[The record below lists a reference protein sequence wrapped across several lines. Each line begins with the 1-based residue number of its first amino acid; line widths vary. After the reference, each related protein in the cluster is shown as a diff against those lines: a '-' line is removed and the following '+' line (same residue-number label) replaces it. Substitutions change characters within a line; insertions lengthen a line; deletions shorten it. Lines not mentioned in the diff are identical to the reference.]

1 MSGYQGD
8 GGGVDG
14 VNNGNT
20 LYGDDLDNLSI
31 AGDDLDHLIVGGR
44 PGLNIWLKKMTRYD
58 LLDPATSLSA
68 GSVAPL
74 GQILANLLLEGS
86 TNGSLTSRSRGRRQ
100 EGLPKLVFSSIQ
112 RHGQWTAGFLL
123 NSITG
128 SWHDDLLGG
137 SDPQPSSHRRHGSGS
152 VGDSSDNV
160 FTSGSHRGRERS
172 DAGTPASAA
181 GAVVATSLAVAANIG
196 GQFDQPRQHVRHWL
210 RLRLDL
216 SPGVVKF
223 DPR

>member
-31 AGDDLDHLIVGGR
+31 AGDDLDHLIVCGR
-44 PGLNIWLKKMTRYD
+44 PGLDIWLKKMTRYD

-74 GQILANLLLEGS
+74 GQILANLLLEGG
-86 TNGSLTSRSRGRRQ
+86 TDGSLTSRSRGRRQ
-100 EGLPKLVFSSIQ
+100 EGLPKLVFSSVQ
-112 RHGQWTAGFLL
+112 RHGQWTARFLL
-123 NSITG
+123 NSVTG

-137 SDPQPSSHRRHGSGS
+137 SDTHPPPH
-152 VGDSSDNV
+152 
-160 FTSGSHRGRERS
+160 
-172 DAGTPASAA
+172 P
-181 GAVVATSLAVAANIG
+181 
-196 GQFDQPRQHVRHWL
+196 
-210 RLRLDL
+210 
-216 SPGVVKF
+216 
-223 DPR
+223 